1 MNKKIIA
8 VMLIGVMVFSGL
20 YIIIANS
27 NSTQMQANTISPYSA
42 VANSG
47 GTNMNVNYI
56 SIGFEN
62 YTLPHFSEYEMVNKG
77 IITDASLV
85 SGQNSEN
92 YLTAYIMSRHN
103 IFNTLGFYY
112 INESNDLVFTNY
124 FTNQTVILESN
135 ILLPKVY
142 GLTSDGYGYLNY
154 YQDINGTIQYLYWYG
169 YYHNYYYV
177 NVYNAFTGQNTF
189 LNTSIKNITTS
200 GLTYQFEIF
209 NCYGDILF
217 NSNQADTVYVI
228 TLSGQV
234 YTTNVANFD
243 FPQGNSPEY
252 FIGRNSFEESY
263 TNSSAD
269 IIFTIVGFNLTTH
282 KFTNITLSGYTLS
295 GVDDDNNNNP
305 IYEKLLSNGTL
316 LVYGKSVNNPST
328 NENYNFNGIYIF
340 NNTSKDTMAYNFR
353 ANSNYDSE
361 LQSNNVIIS
370 QSGLMQQQ
378 TDCYPY
384 SHISVIPFQ
393 QFFPNPTDI
402 QLYYSTNAWFNNIF
416 NNESY
421 TTGEKAYSLNDVG
434 SYNGYMNV
442 FNTNFAE
449 STTTTTWNI
458 LIYWLTANTSLTAI
472 KNTNNLVAPNSSTTS
487 ISSNTPIYYHVFFK
501 IYGLPSNTSWA
512 VIINGSQ
519 YISNDGVIE
528 VNLTA
533 GIYNPIF
540 VIPNG
545 YTENDIG
552 IFTVNG
558 NTSYFIQ
565 ISQSPF
571 LFLQNNLAYIIV
583 FIFIMMILILA
594 IAVRGRRE

>member
-1 MNKKIIA
+1 MNKKIIT

-20 YIIIANS
+20 YIIIANG
-27 NSTQMQANTISPYSA
+27 NFTQTQSYNVLPYSA
-42 VANSG
+42 IANTG
-47 GTNMNVNYI
+47 GTNMSQNYV

-62 YTLPHFSEYEMVNKG
+62 YTLPHFSEYEMVDKG

-85 SGQNSEN
+85 VGQNSEN

-124 FTNQTVILESN
+124 FTNQTLILESN
-135 ILLPKVY
+135 VLLPKVY

-169 YYHNYYYV
+169 YYHSYYYV

-189 LNTSIKNITTS
+189 LNTTIKNITAS
-200 GLTYQFEIF
+200 GLEYQFEIF

-228 TLSGQV
+228 TLSGQI

-252 FIGRNSFEESY
+252 FIGRNSFEESF
-263 TNSSAD
+263 TNTSCD

-282 KFTNITLSGYTLS
+282 KFTNITLSGFTVS
-295 GVDDDNNNNP
+295 GATDDNNNNP
-305 IYEKLLSNGTL
+305 LYEKILSNGTL
-316 LVYGKSVNNPST
+316 LVYGKSANNPST
-328 NENYNFNGIYIF
+328 VYNYNFNGIYVF

-370 QSGLMQQQ
+370 QSGLIQQQ
-378 TDCYPY
+378 THGYPY
-384 SHISVIPFQ
+384 SSDRSVIPYQ

-402 QLYYSTNAWFNNIF
+402 QLYYSTNVWFNNIF

-421 TTGEKAYSLNDVG
+421 SNNEVAYSLNDVG

-442 FNTNFAE
+442 FNTNFSE
-449 STTTTTWNI
+449 SLSTTNWNI

-472 KNTNNLVAPNSSTTS
+472 KNTNNLIAPNF
-487 ISSNTPIYYHVFFK
+487 SNQPTNITIYYHVFFR
-501 IYGLPSNTSWA
+501 ISGLPLNTSWA
-512 VIINGSQ
+512 VVINGSE
-519 YISNDGVIE
+519 YISNDDVIE

-552 IFTVNG
+552 MFSVSKNMT
-558 NTSYFIQ
+558 YFIQ

-583 FIFIMMILILA
+583 FLFIMMILILA

>member
-8 VMLIGVMVFSGL
+8 VMLMGVMLFSGL
-20 YIIIANS
+20 YIIIANG
-27 NSTQMQANTISPYSA
+27 NFTQTQSYNVLPYSA
-42 VANSG
+42 IANTG
-47 GTNMNVNYI
+47 GTNMSQNYV

-62 YTLPHFSEYEMVNKG
+62 YTLPHFSEYEMVDKG

-85 SGQNSEN
+85 VGQNSEN

-124 FTNQTVILESN
+124 FTNQTLILEQN
-135 ILLPKVY
+135 VLLPKVY

-169 YYHNYYYV
+169 YYHSYYYV

-189 LNTSIKNITTS
+189 LNTTIKNITAS
-200 GLTYQFEIF
+200 GLEYQFEIF

-228 TLSGQV
+228 TLSGQI

-252 FIGRNSFEESY
+252 FIGRNSFEESF
-263 TNSSAD
+263 TNTSCD

-282 KFTNITLSGYTLS
+282 KFTNITLSGFTVS
-295 GVDDDNNNNP
+295 GATDDNNNNP
-305 IYEKLLSNGTL
+305 LYEKILSNGTL
-316 LVYGKSVNNPST
+316 LVYGKSANNPST
-328 NENYNFNGIYIF
+328 VYNYNFNGIYVF

-370 QSGLMQQQ
+370 QSGLIQQQ
-378 TDCYPY
+378 THGYPY
-384 SHISVIPFQ
+384 SSDRSVIPYQ

-402 QLYYSTNAWFNNIF
+402 QLYYSTNVWFNNIF

-421 TTGEKAYSLNDVG
+421 SNNEVAYSLNDVG

-442 FNTNFAE
+442 FNTNFSE
-449 STTTTTWNI
+449 SLSTTNWNI

-472 KNTNNLVAPNSSTTS
+472 KNTNNLIAPNF
-487 ISSNTPIYYHVFFK
+487 SNQPTNITIYYHVFFR
-501 IYGLPSNTSWA
+501 ISGLPLNTSWA
-512 VIINGSQ
+512 VVINGSE
-519 YISNDGVIE
+519 YISNDDVIE

-552 IFTVNG
+552 MFTVNG

-565 ISQSPF
+565 ITQSPF

-583 FIFIMMILILA
+583 FLFIMMILILA

>member
-1 MNKKIIA
+1 MNKKIIT

-20 YIIIANS
+20 YIIIANG
-27 NSTQMQANTISPYSA
+27 NFTQTQSYNVLPYSA
-42 VANSG
+42 IANTG
-47 GTNMNVNYI
+47 GTNMSQNYV

-62 YTLPHFSEYEMVNKG
+62 YTLPHFSEYEMVDKG

-85 SGQNSEN
+85 VGQNSEN

-124 FTNQTVILESN
+124 FTNQTLILEQN
-135 ILLPKVY
+135 VLLPKVY

-169 YYHNYYYV
+169 YYHSYYYV

-189 LNTSIKNITTS
+189 LNTTIKNITAS
-200 GLTYQFEIF
+200 GLEYQFEIF

-228 TLSGQV
+228 TLSGQI

-252 FIGRNSFEESY
+252 FIGRNSFEESF
-263 TNSSAD
+263 TNTSCD

-282 KFTNITLSGYTLS
+282 KFTNITLSGFTVS
-295 GVDDDNNNNP
+295 GATDDNNNNP
-305 IYEKLLSNGTL
+305 LYEKILSNDTL
-316 LVYGKSVNNPST
+316 LVYGKSANNPST
-328 NENYNFNGIYIF
+328 VYNYNFNGIYVF

-370 QSGLMQQQ
+370 QSGLIQQQ
-378 TDCYPY
+378 THGYPY
-384 SHISVIPFQ
+384 SSDRSVIPYQ

-402 QLYYSTNAWFNNIF
+402 QLYYSTNVWFNNIF

-421 TTGEKAYSLNDVG
+421 SNNEVAYSLNDVG

-442 FNTNFAE
+442 FNTNFSE
-449 STTTTTWNI
+449 SLSTTNWNI

-472 KNTNNLVAPNSSTTS
+472 KNTNNLIAPNF
-487 ISSNTPIYYHVFFK
+487 SNQPTNITIYYHVFFR
-501 IYGLPSNTSWA
+501 ISGLPLNTSWA
-512 VIINGSQ
+512 VVINGSE
-519 YISNDGVIE
+519 YISNDDVIE

-552 IFTVNG
+552 MFSVNG

>member
-1 MNKKIIA
+1 M
-8 VMLIGVMVFSGL
+8 
-20 YIIIANS
+20 
-27 NSTQMQANTISPYSA
+27 
-42 VANSG
+42 
-47 GTNMNVNYI
+47 
-56 SIGFEN
+56 
-62 YTLPHFSEYEMVNKG
+62 
-77 IITDASLV
+77 
-85 SGQNSEN
+85 
-92 YLTAYIMSRHN
+92 
-103 IFNTLGFYY
+103 
-112 INESNDLVFTNY
+112 
-124 FTNQTVILESN
+124 ILEQN
-135 ILLPKVY
+135 VLLPKVY

-169 YYHNYYYV
+169 YYHSYYYV

-189 LNTSIKNITTS
+189 LNTTIKNITAS
-200 GLTYQFEIF
+200 GLEYQFEIF

-228 TLSGQV
+228 TLSGQI

-252 FIGRNSFEESY
+252 FIGRNSFEESF
-263 TNSSAD
+263 TNTSCD

-282 KFTNITLSGYTLS
+282 KFTNITLSGFTVS
-295 GVDDDNNNNP
+295 GATDDNNNNP
-305 IYEKLLSNGTL
+305 LYEKILSNGTL
-316 LVYGKSVNNPST
+316 LVYGKSANNPST
-328 NENYNFNGIYIF
+328 VYNYNFNGIYVF

-370 QSGLMQQQ
+370 QSGLIQQQ
-378 TDCYPY
+378 THGYPY
-384 SHISVIPFQ
+384 SSDRSVIPYQ

-402 QLYYSTNAWFNNIF
+402 QLYYSTNVWFNNIF

-421 TTGEKAYSLNDVG
+421 SNNEVAYSLNDVG

-442 FNTNFAE
+442 FNTNFSE
-449 STTTTTWNI
+449 SLSTTNWNI

-472 KNTNNLVAPNSSTTS
+472 KNTNNLIAPNF
-487 ISSNTPIYYHVFFK
+487 SNQPTNITIYYHVFFR
-501 IYGLPSNTSWA
+501 ISGLPLNTSWA
-512 VIINGSQ
+512 VVINGSE
-519 YISNDGVIE
+519 YISNDDVIE

-552 IFTVNG
+552 MFSVNG

-565 ISQSPF
+565 LSQSPF

-583 FIFIMMILILA
+583 FLFIMMILILA

>member
-1 MNKKIIA
+1 MNKKIIT

-20 YIIIANS
+20 YIIIANG
-27 NSTQMQANTISPYSA
+27 NFTQTQSYNVLPYSA
-42 VANSG
+42 IANTG
-47 GTNMNVNYI
+47 GTNMSQNYV

-62 YTLPHFSEYEMVNKG
+62 YTLPHFSEYEMVDKG

-85 SGQNSEN
+85 VGQNSEN

-124 FTNQTVILESN
+124 FTNQTLILEQN
-135 ILLPKVY
+135 VLLPKVY

-169 YYHNYYYV
+169 YYHSYYYV

-189 LNTSIKNITTS
+189 LNTTIKNITAS
-200 GLTYQFEIF
+200 GLEYQFEIF

-228 TLSGQV
+228 TLSGQI

-252 FIGRNSFEESY
+252 FIGRNSFEESF
-263 TNSSAD
+263 TNTSCD

-282 KFTNITLSGYTLS
+282 KFTNITLSGFTVS
-295 GVDDDNNNNP
+295 GATDDNNNNP
-305 IYEKLLSNGTL
+305 LYEKILSNGTL
-316 LVYGKSVNNPST
+316 LVYGKSANNPST
-328 NENYNFNGIYIF
+328 VYNYNFNGIYVF

-370 QSGLMQQQ
+370 QSGLIQQQ
-378 TDCYPY
+378 THGYPY
-384 SHISVIPFQ
+384 SSDRSVIPYQ

-402 QLYYSTNAWFNNIF
+402 QLYYSTNVWFNNIF

-421 TTGEKAYSLNDVG
+421 SNNEVAYSLNDVG

-442 FNTNFAE
+442 FNTNFSE
-449 STTTTTWNI
+449 SLSTTNWNI

-472 KNTNNLVAPNSSTTS
+472 KNTNNLIAPNF
-487 ISSNTPIYYHVFFK
+487 SNQPTNITIYYHVFFR
-501 IYGLPSNTSWA
+501 ISGLPLNTSWA
-512 VIINGSQ
+512 VVINGSE
-519 YISNDGVIE
+519 YISNDDVIE

-552 IFTVNG
+552 MFSVNG

-565 ISQSPF
+565 LSQSPF